1 VNSQGCLGIY
11 LARDKATVVC
21 LDSTQASAETV
32 ACFDV
37 CLEEQSPGSY
47 TELADKI
54 AQFGR
59 QHDLQFSHVA
69 VAVDC
74 SVYMQHDVHSNFSD
88 KKQIE
93 STVRFDTEEALATDI
108 SDVALAYSVVSS
120 DENGSAMRVFTSQ
133 KTVLAEI
140 INAFAANNLDPVT
153 VEPDVT
159 CLWRFINKRFLDNP
173 KSSDGILFAALSD
186 SNGYLVGPLGQ
197 DAEATIIQRTFLIAS
212 GRDRNDILLSQVP
225 LSIASLG
232 PEVTLHK
239 ILVLDSA
246 GSLQLDRISSSLG
259 LPAEVA
265 GFTVPQDCGNPVAFA
280 AACGAALSH
289 LHKDTHTSFRADYM
303 PYLGKKRRLEQTLK
317 IISICA
323 CVILAAIGL
332 NLTFRLIQKNKPVRL
347 LREKFAPDYLAALP
361 EEEKMPSKLTTA
373 RNDLQKALN
382 HIKRIKSNQLS
393 TDDEQSI
400 PARLTTVLEA
410 FNKVASETNL
420 KIEKISITSKNITI
434 SGDTSNRSNTLKLLA
449 EIKKKLNVQHENVG
463 TKGGRDA
470 FSITAEIKTK
480 D

>member
-1 VNSQGCLGIY
+1 MQS
-11 LARDKATVVC
+11 
-21 LDSTQASAETV
+21 SAETV

-37 CLEEQSPGSY
+37 SVEEQSPGSFA
-47 TELADKI
+47 ELADKI
-54 AQFGR
+54 AQLIR

-133 KTVLAEI
+133 KAVLAEI

-159 CLWRFINKRFLDNP
+159 CLCRFITRRFLDGR
-173 KSSDGILFAALSD
+173 KSTDGILFAALSD
-186 SNGYLVGPLGQ
+186 ANGYLVGPLGP
-197 DAEATIIQRTFLIAS
+197 DDEATIIQRTFLIAP

-225 LSIASLG
+225 LSIAALG
-232 PEVTLHK
+232 PEVTLNK
-239 ILVLDSA
+239 MLILDSA
-246 GSLQLDRISSSLG
+246 GSLKPDRIGPALG
-259 LPAEVA
+259 LSAEVA
-265 GFTVPQDCGNPVAFA
+265 GFSVPQDCSNPVAFA
-280 AACGAALSH
+280 AACGASLSY
-289 LHKDTHTSFRADYM
+289 LQKDTRTSFRADYM
-303 PYLGKKRRLEQTLK
+303 PYLGTKRRLEQSLK

-323 CVILAAIGL
+323 CVILAAVGL

-347 LREKFAPDYLAALP
+347 LREKFTADYLAALP
-361 EEEKMPSKLTTA
+361 EKEKIPSKLTTA
-373 RNDLQKALN
+373 RNDLQKALS
-382 HIKRIKSNQLS
+382 HIKRIRSGQLS
-393 TDDEQSI
+393 ADDEQSI

-410 FNKVASETNL
+410 FNAVAAETKLN
-420 KIEKISITSKNITI
+420 IEKISITPKNITI
-434 SGDTSNRSNTLKLLA
+434 TGDTSNRSGTLTLLA
-449 EIKKKLNVQHENVG
+449 EIKKVLNVQQENVG
-463 TKGGRDA
+463 TKGGRDT
-470 FSITAEIKTK
+470 FSITAELKTK